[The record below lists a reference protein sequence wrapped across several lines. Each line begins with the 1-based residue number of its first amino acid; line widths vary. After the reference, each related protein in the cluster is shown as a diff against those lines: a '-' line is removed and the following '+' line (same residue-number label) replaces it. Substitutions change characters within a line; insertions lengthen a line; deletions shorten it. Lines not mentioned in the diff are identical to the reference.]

1 VTPERAKQLI
11 ANPPKNSFGRPY
23 PPSKV
28 FKHEVYSEILAN
40 PSVFLVQKMN
50 MRIPDWVKFR
60 EACEKHEFRANV
72 VQGKIFRALLRD
84 VAKEQPQILELEP
97 FLMGSIATVS
107 AASDPERVGETL
119 IKLLKI
125 LNTEK
130 KAILLGGKVENA
142 VYSTDEILRIS
153 KLPPLADMRG
163 ELVAILEQPTRRLL
177 ELLGRQ
183 QGQVVSLL
191 SQHRDT
197 TGYQLGKLL
206 EAQEDRLK
214 ENGPE
219 A

>member
-1 VTPERAKQLI
+1 
-11 ANPPKNSFGRPY
+11 
-23 PPSKV
+23 
-28 FKHEVYSEILAN
+28 
-40 PSVFLVQKMN
+40 MN
-50 MRIPDWVKFR
+50 MRIPDWVRFR
-60 EACEKHEFRANV
+60 EQCEKQDFKANV

-84 VAKEQPQILELEP
+84 VAKEQPQMMELEP

-107 AASDPERVGETL
+107 TSQDPGRLGETL
-119 IKLLKI
+119 VKLLKI
-125 LNTEK
+125 LSTEK
-130 KAILLGGKVENA
+130 KAVLLGGKVENA

-183 QGQVVSLL
+183 QGQVVAML

-214 ENGPE
+214 ENSQ
-219 A
+219 